1 MSAMTEDVQPEQIPA
16 QSFPVPLC
24 DEEDGPAAAAHE
36 PEHGDS
42 SDDDVDAHGGGGS
55 FNSPA

>member
-1 MSAMTEDVQPEQIPA
+1 MTAMNEDVQLEQIPA

-24 DEEDGPAAAAHE
+24 DEEDEPTAAAHE

-42 SDDDVDAHGGGGS
+42 SDDDVDAHGGSG
-55 FNSPA
+55 FTEPA